1 MWTGDTAAAA
11 VHWLLTALMW
21 LTSTAAYMHSF
32 VHTCYCCT
40 RYESMLY
47 LCALFVRVSM
57 CPSMC
62 VLFPVDANVAAVSEA
77 PRPRVCYTLKP
88 VLLKPVF
95 LPVDTHRNP
104 TCLLHTRWSSPLSHH
119 FYPSTPTLTNPTC
132 LLHTQQCS
140 SRWAIIST
148 GRHPTHPVS
157 MPILHPRA
165 IQALW
170 SQNY

>member
-1 MWTGDTAAAA
+1 MGYTLEYEYDNSSIVTAHVNWRYCCCCCA
-11 VHWLLTALMW
+11 LTADRPHVTDINSGVYALVRTY
-21 LTSTAAYMHSF
+21 LLL
-32 VHTCYCCT
+32 
-40 RYESMLY
+40 LY
-47 LCALFVRVSM
+47 QVRKYALFVRVSM

-62 VLFPVDANVAAVSEA
+62 VLCPVDANVAAVSEA

-140 SRWAIIST
+140 SR
-148 GRHPTHPVS
+148 
-157 MPILHPRA
+157 
-165 IQALW
+165 
-170 SQNY
+170 